1 MNKEEFNHH
10 INDIPMPE
18 DRLIQRER
26 TAMLQAKKNQYRRKK
41 TIKYSSFVACGICVS
56 FLGFGFISPA
66 IAQTL
71 SSVPV
76 IGPIYAQFN
85 DIASDKIEKDRLA
98 TSIERQDN
106 HSGLTMNVK
115 EAVYDGGRLVVTVE
129 YKGENI
135 ASISNNEEKAGFTYV
150 TINGKEEI
158 RPAIGSTSQKSTGR
172 NTIIEQ
178 HEFTLANYGEF
189 GDKIDVAVHG
199 KDLFE
204 KTGTWNVAF
213 PLAKVEGK
221 IHKFTPNIKTLTKD
235 NLYALTVD
243 QVTFSSLSTR
253 IDLTF
258 DYPKEMEANDGWP
271 ALDYTVTDDNGKT
284 YEGESLQVGST
295 GLYGHHIVL
304 ALPPMDNPPKSLTI
318 EPTYLSG
325 PNNTLKN
332 GGTEDLKMT
341 VLLQ

>member
-10 INDIPMPE
+10 INDIPIPE
-18 DRLIQRER
+18 DRLIQREK
-26 TAMLQAKKNQYRRKK
+26 TAILQAKKNQYRRTK
-41 TIKYSSFVACGICVS
+41 TIKYSSLIACGICVS
-56 FLGFGFISPA
+56 LLGFGFISPTMA
-66 IAQTL
+66 KTL

-85 DIASDKIEKDRLA
+85 DIASDKIEKDELA

-115 EAVYDGGRLVVTVE
+115 EAVYDGGRLVITVE
-129 YKGENI
+129 YKGENT
-135 ASISNNEEKAGFTYV
+135 ISNTNEEKAGLSYV
-150 TINGKEEI
+150 TINGKEV
-158 RPAIGSTSQKSTGR
+158 RSAIGSTSQKSKEG

-178 HEFTLANYGEF
+178 HEFTLANYDEF
-189 GDKIDVAVHG
+189 GDKIDVSVHG
-199 KDLFE
+199 EDLFG

-213 PLAKVEGK
+213 PLTKVEGE

-235 NLYALTVD
+235 NLYALTVN

-258 DYPKEMEANDGWP
+258 DYPKEMEVNDSWP
-271 ALDYTVTDDNGKT
+271 ALDYTVTDDKGKI
-284 YEGESLQVGST
+284 YEGVSLQVGST

-318 EPTYLSG
+318 EPAYLNG
-325 PNNTLKN
+325 LNDTLKN
-332 GGTEDLKMT
+332 GGAEDLKTT

>member
-10 INDIPMPE
+10 INDIPIPE
-18 DRLIQRER
+18 DRLIQREK

-41 TIKYSSFVACGICVS
+41 TIKYSTLVACGICVS
-56 FLGFGFISPA
+56 LLGSGFISPTMA
-66 IAQTL
+66 KTL

-76 IGPIYAQFN
+76 IGSIYAQFN
-85 DIASDKIEKDRLA
+85 DIASDKIEKDELA

-115 EAVYDGGRLVVTVE
+115 EAVYDGGRLVLTVE
-129 YKGENI
+129 YKGENP
-135 ASISNNEEKAGFTYV
+135 ISKSNEEKAGFSYV
-150 TINGKEEI
+150 TINGKEV
-158 RPAIGSTSQKSTGR
+158 RAAIGSTSQKSKGQ

-189 GDKIDVAVHG
+189 GDKIDVSVHG
-199 KDLFE
+199 KDLFGQ
-204 KTGTWNVAF
+204 TGTWNVAF
-213 PLAKVEGK
+213 PLTKVESE
-221 IHKFTPNIKTLTKD
+221 ILKFTPNIKTLTKD

-258 DYPKEMEANDGWP
+258 DYPKEMEANDSWP
-271 ALDYTVTDDNGKT
+271 ALDYTVTDDKGKI
-284 YEGESLQVGST
+284 YEGVSLQVGST

-318 EPTYLSG
+318 GPTYLSG
-325 PNNTLKN
+325 LNATLKN
-332 GGTEDLKMT
+332 GGAEDLKTT

>member
-1 MNKEEFNHH
+1 MNKEEINHH
-10 INDIPMPE
+10 INDIPIPE
-18 DRLIQRER
+18 DRLIQREK

-41 TIKYSSFVACGICVS
+41 TIKYSSLIACGICVS
-56 FLGFGFISPA
+56 LLGFGFISPTMA
-66 IAQTL
+66 KTL
-71 SSVPV
+71 SGVPV
-76 IGPIYAQFN
+76 IGSIYAQFN
-85 DIASDKIEKDRLA
+85 DIASDKIEKDELA
-98 TSIERQDN
+98 TSIERRDS

-129 YKGENI
+129 YKGENP
-135 ASISNNEEKAGFTYV
+135 ISKSNEEKAGFSYI
-150 TINGKEEI
+150 TINGKEV
-158 RPAIGSTSQKSTGR
+158 RAAIGSTSQKSKGQ

-189 GDKIDVAVHG
+189 GDKIDVSVHG

-204 KTGTWNVAF
+204 QTGIWNVAF
-213 PLAKVEGK
+213 PLTKVEGE
-221 IHKFTPNIKTLTKD
+221 IHKFTPNIKTSTKD
-235 NLYALTVD
+235 NLYALTVN

-258 DYPKEMEANDGWP
+258 DYPKEMEANDSWP
-271 ALDYTVTDDNGKT
+271 ALDYTVTDDKGKI
-284 YEGESLQVGST
+284 YEGVSLQVGST

-318 EPTYLSG
+318 EPTYLSDL
-325 PNNTLKN
+325 NDTLKN
-332 GGTEDLKMT
+332 GGAEDLKTT

>member
-1 MNKEEFNHH
+1 MNKEEINHH
-10 INDIPMPE
+10 INDIPIPE
-18 DRLIQRER
+18 DRLIQREK

-41 TIKYSSFVACGICVS
+41 TIKYSSLIACGICVS
-56 FLGFGFISPA
+56 LLGFGFISPTMA
-66 IAQTL
+66 KTL
-71 SSVPV
+71 SGVPV
-76 IGPIYAQFN
+76 IGSIYAQFN
-85 DIASDKIEKDRLA
+85 DIASDKIEKDELA
-98 TSIERQDN
+98 TLIERRDS

-129 YKGENI
+129 YKGENP
-135 ASISNNEEKAGFTYV
+135 ISKSNEEKAGFSYI
-150 TINGKEEI
+150 TINGKEV
-158 RPAIGSTSQKSTGR
+158 RAAIGSTSQKSKGQ

-189 GDKIDVAVHG
+189 GDKIDVSVHG

-204 KTGTWNVAF
+204 QTGTWNVAF
-213 PLAKVEGK
+213 PLTKVEGE

-235 NLYALTVD
+235 NLYALTVN

-258 DYPKEMEANDGWP
+258 DYPKEMEANDSWP
-271 ALDYTVTDDNGKT
+271 ALDYTVTDDKGKI
-284 YEGESLQVGST
+284 YEGVSLQVGST

-325 PNNTLKN
+325 LNDTLKN
-332 GGTEDLKMT
+332 GGAEDLKTT

>member
-1 MNKEEFNHH
+1 MNKEEINHH
-10 INDIPMPE
+10 INDIPIPE
-18 DRLIQRER
+18 DRLIQREK

-41 TIKYSSFVACGICVS
+41 TIKYSSLIACGICVS
-56 FLGFGFISPA
+56 LLGFGFISPTMA
-66 IAQTL
+66 KTL
-71 SSVPV
+71 SGVPV
-76 IGPIYAQFN
+76 IGSIYAQFN
-85 DIASDKIEKDRLA
+85 DIASDKIEKDELA
-98 TSIERQDN
+98 TSIERRDS

-129 YKGENI
+129 YKGENP
-135 ASISNNEEKAGFTYV
+135 ISKSNEEKAGFSYI
-150 TINGKEEI
+150 TINGKEV
-158 RPAIGSTSQKSTGR
+158 RAAIGSTSQKSKGQ

-189 GDKIDVAVHG
+189 GDKIDVSVHG

-204 KTGTWNVAF
+204 QTGTWNVAF
-213 PLAKVEGK
+213 PLTKVEGE

-235 NLYALTVD
+235 NLYALTVN

-258 DYPKEMEANDGWP
+258 DYPKEMEANDSWP
-271 ALDYTVTDDNGKT
+271 ALDYTVTDDKGKI
-284 YEGESLQVGST
+284 YEGVSLQVGST

-318 EPTYLSG
+318 EPTYFSG
-325 PNNTLKN
+325 LNDTLKN
-332 GGTEDLKMT
+332 GGAEDLKTT

>member
-10 INDIPMPE
+10 INDIPIPE
-18 DRLIQRER
+18 DRLIQREK
-26 TAMLQAKKNQYRRKK
+26 TAMLQAKKNQYRRKN
-41 TIKYSSFVACGICVS
+41 TIKYSSLVACGIFVS
-56 FLGFGFISPA
+56 LLGSGFISPTMA
-66 IAQTL
+66 KTL

-76 IGPIYAQFN
+76 IGSIYAQFN
-85 DIASDKIEKDRLA
+85 DIASDKIEKDELA

-129 YKGENI
+129 YKGEKP
-135 ASISNNEEKAGFTYV
+135 ISKSNEEKAGFSYV
-150 TINGKEEI
+150 TINGKEV
-158 RPAIGSTSQKSTGR
+158 RAAIGSTSQKSKGQ

-189 GDKIDVAVHG
+189 GDQIDVSVQG
-199 KDLFE
+199 KDLFGQ
-204 KTGTWNVAF
+204 TGTWYVAF
-213 PLAKVEGK
+213 PLTKVESE
-221 IHKFTPNIKTLTKD
+221 IRKFNPNIKTLTKD

-243 QVTFSSLSTR
+243 QVTLSSLSTR

-258 DYPKEMEANDGWP
+258 DYPKEMEANDSWP
-271 ALDYTVTDDNGKT
+271 ALDYTVTDDEGKI
-284 YEGESLQVGST
+284 YEGVSLQVGST

-325 PNNTLKN
+325 LNTTLKN
-332 GGTEDLKMT
+332 GGAEDLKTT

>member
-1 MNKEEFNHH
+1 MNKEEINHH
-10 INDIPMPE
+10 INDIPIPE
-18 DRLIQRER
+18 DRLIQREK

-41 TIKYSSFVACGICVS
+41 TIKYSSLIACGICVS
-56 FLGFGFISPA
+56 LLGFGFISPTMA
-66 IAQTL
+66 KTL
-71 SSVPV
+71 SGVPV
-76 IGPIYAQFN
+76 IGSIYAQFN
-85 DIASDKIEKDRLA
+85 DIASDKIEKDELA
-98 TSIERQDN
+98 TSIERRDS

-129 YKGENI
+129 YKGENP
-135 ASISNNEEKAGFTYV
+135 ISKSNEEKAGFSYI
-150 TINGKEEI
+150 TINGKEV
-158 RPAIGSTSQKSTGR
+158 RAAIGSTSQKSKGQ

-189 GDKIDVAVHG
+189 GDKIDVSVHG

-204 KTGTWNVAF
+204 QTGIWNVAF
-213 PLAKVEGK
+213 PLTKVEGE

-235 NLYALTVD
+235 NLYALTVN

-258 DYPKEMEANDGWP
+258 DYPKEMEANDSWP
-271 ALDYTVTDDNGKT
+271 ALDYTVTDDKGKI
-284 YEGESLQVGST
+284 YEGVSLQVGST

-325 PNNTLKN
+325 LNDTLKN
-332 GGTEDLKMT
+332 GGAEDLKTT

>member
-10 INDIPMPE
+10 INDIPIPE
-18 DRLIQRER
+18 DRLIQREK
-26 TAMLQAKKNQYRRKK
+26 TAMLQAKKNRYRRKK
-41 TIKYSSFVACGICVS
+41 TIKYSSLVACGICVS
-56 FLGFGFISPA
+56 LLGFGFISPTMA
-66 IAQTL
+66 KTL

-85 DIASDKIEKDRLA
+85 DIASDKIEKDELA

-115 EAVYDGGRLVVTVE
+115 EAVYDGGRLVITVE
-129 YKGENI
+129 YKGENT
-135 ASISNNEEKAGFTYV
+135 ISNSNEEKAGFSYV
-150 TINGKEEI
+150 TINGKEV
-158 RPAIGSTSQKSTGR
+158 RAAISSTSQKSTGR

-189 GDKIDVAVHG
+189 GDKIDVSVHG
-199 KDLFE
+199 KDLFGQ
-204 KTGTWNVAF
+204 TGTWNVAF
-213 PLAKVEGK
+213 PLTKVEDE
-221 IHKFTPNIKTLTKD
+221 IRKFTPNIKTLTKD

-258 DYPKEMEANDGWP
+258 DYPKEMEVNNSWP
-271 ALDYTVTDDNGKT
+271 ALDYTVTDDKGKI
-284 YEGESLQVGST
+284 YEGVSLQVGST

-318 EPTYLSG
+318 EPAYLSG
-325 PNNTLKN
+325 LNDTLKN
-332 GGTEDLKMT
+332 GGAEDLKTT